1 MATVDEIVATTHTHE
16 YKVTFKSAVWGT
28 IGATVL
34 MAALYGLFGLPP
46 GFDSYYEIMF
56 FHSIGIGIAA
66 LAVYMVIV
74 AFDLRK
80 YEPGLDMPLYY
91 RALSAVLFGAI
102 GGILFLIPETQNLR
116 GLPMGFTFLGLLML
130 ADAGGALFIELLLL
144 PRKRAGVYAMNYE
157 LRPVPTQMGYLSR
170 MLPMR
175 KEDRAAYRHQPLSY
189 WLILISVGSAF
200 IAGIIGFVNLWVM
213 TFGPGIFSGYVS
225 FMGQSYDILG
235 NTLDPHSHEM
245 ALAIMAG
252 VIAIAA
258 ERFGVLRTADVRQ
271 KIAKLGLAISLAG
284 VVGMTV
290 VFLAI
295 AFGNFSPPTLFADP
309 TGTNGMAGDDAVM
322 TIIAV
327 GAMIALVPLALTKRE
342 ADGRPSWR
350 DSVRLSLLGTWVAA
364 VVISVIAAF
373 YIEFHED
380 VFGPGGP
387 LSANDAVFGELQ
399 SLFGVFLLTS
409 VSLML
414 LAVDLYKVEGSSR
427 RLVGW
432 AAGLGISVGTAGA
445 MAWAFLDPSTSGV
458 AFGIHLLGIG
468 LTGVAAIVS
477 AIAIHAV
484 PVPRG
489 TVLRIYTPS
498 DLVAESDGLHA
509 R

>member
-28 IGATVL
+28 ILATVA
-34 MAALYGLFGLPP
+34 MAALYAVFGLPP
-46 GFDSYYEIMF
+46 SFDSYYQIMF

-66 LAVYMVIV
+66 LAVFMVIV

-91 RALSAVLFGAI
+91 RALSAVFFGAL
-102 GGILFLIPETQNLR
+102 GGILFLIPDTQNLR

-130 ADAGGALFIELLLL
+130 ADAGGALFVELLLL
-144 PRKRAGVYAMNYE
+144 PRKKAGVYAMNYE

-170 MLPMR
+170 MLPLR
-175 KEDRAAYRHQPLSY
+175 KADRAAYRHQPLSY
-189 WLILISVGSAF
+189 WLVLFSVGSAVV
-200 IAGIIGFVNLWVM
+200 AGIMGFVNLWVM
-213 TFGPGIFSGYVS
+213 TFGPGLFSGYIS
-225 FMGQSYDILG
+225 FIGPPYDILG

-258 ERFGVLRTADVRQ
+258 ERFGVFRTAGWKEKV
-271 KIAKLGLAISLAG
+271 AKLGVAVSIAG
-284 VVGMTV
+284 VIGMTV
-290 VFLAI
+290 VFIAI
-295 AFGNFSPPTLFADP
+295 ASSNFDPGLWFGADP
-309 TGTNGMAGDDAVM
+309 NALAGDDLVM

-350 DSVRLSLLGTWVAA
+350 DPLRLSLLGTWVAA
-364 VVISVIAAF
+364 VVVSVIAAF

-380 VFGPGGP
+380 VFQTT
-387 LSANDAVFGELQ
+387 LLANDAVFGELQ
-399 SLFGVFLLTS
+399 SLFGVFLLTA
-409 VSLML
+409 VSLIL

-427 RLVGW
+427 RIVGW
-432 AAGLGISVGTAGA
+432 AAGLGIIVGTGGA

-458 AFGIHLLGIG
+458 AFWTHLLGVG

-477 AIAIHAV
+477 TIAIHAV
-484 PVPRG
+484 PVPKG
-489 TVLRIYTPS
+489 TVLRVYTPA
-498 DLVAESDGLHA
+498 DLAAESDGLHA

>member
-34 MAALYGLFGLPP
+34 MAALYGLLGLPP
-46 GFDSYYEIMF
+46 GFDTYYAVMF

-102 GGILFLIPETQNLR
+102 GSVLFLIPDTQNLR
-116 GLPMGFTFLGLLML
+116 GLPMGFTFLGLLMI

-144 PRKRAGVYAMNYE
+144 PRKKAGVYTMNYE

-170 MLPMR
+170 MLPLR
-175 KEDRAAYRHQPLSY
+175 KEDRAAYKSMDAAY
-189 WLILISVGSAF
+189 WLVLFAVGSAF

-213 TFGPGIFSGYVS
+213 TFGPGIFSGYYS
-225 FMGQSYDILG
+225 FIGADPNGILDA
-235 NTLDPHSHEM
+235 TKDPHSHEM

-258 ERFGVLRTADVRQ
+258 ERFGVLRTADWRQ
-271 KIAKLGLAISLAG
+271 KIAKVGLAMSLAG

-295 AFGNFSPPTLFADP
+295 AFGNFSPPTLFPDP
-309 TGTNGMAGDDAVM
+309 TGANGMAGDDAVM

-327 GAMIALVPLALTKRE
+327 GAMIALVPMALVKRE

-350 DSVRLSLLGTWVAA
+350 DPVRLSLLGTWVFA

-380 VFGPGGP
+380 VYQTT
-387 LSANDAVFGELQ
+387 LLANDHVFGELQ
-399 SLFGVFLLTS
+399 SLFGVFLLTT
-409 VSLML
+409 VSLIL

-432 AAGLGISVGTAGA
+432 AAGLGIAVGTAGA
-445 MAWAFLDPSTSGV
+445 MAWAFLDPSTGGV
-458 AFGIHLLGIG
+458 PFLIHLLGIG
-468 LTGVAAIVS
+468 LTGAAAVVS
-477 AIAIHAV
+477 AIAIHAT
-484 PVPRG
+484 PVPKG
-489 TVLRIYTPS
+489 TILRVYSPA
-498 DLVAESDGLHA
+498 DLET
-509 R
+509 

>member
-1 MATVDEIVATTHTHE
+1 MATTHTHE

-34 MAALYGLFGLPP
+34 MAALYAVFGLPP
-46 GFDSYYEIMF
+46 SFDTYYQIMF

-74 AFDLRK
+74 GFDLRK

-91 RALSAVLFGAI
+91 RALSAVLFGSL
-102 GGILFLIPETQNLR
+102 GGLFFLIPETQGLR
-116 GLPMGFTFLGLLML
+116 GLPMGFTFLGLLMI
-130 ADAGGALFIELLLL
+130 ADAGGALFVELLLL
-144 PRKRAGVYAMNYE
+144 PRKKAGVYAMNYE

-170 MLPMR
+170 MLPLR
-175 KEDRAAYRHQPLSY
+175 KEDRAAYKAMPWSY
-189 WLILISVGSAF
+189 WLILVSVGSAV
-200 IAGIIGFVNLWVM
+200 IAGILGFVNLWVM
-213 TFGPGIFSGYVS
+213 TFGTGIFSGYLS
-225 FMGQSYDILG
+225 FMGPSYDILG

-258 ERFGVLRTADVRQ
+258 ERFGVLRTADWREKV
-271 KIAKLGLAISLAG
+271 AKFGVTISLAG

-295 AFGNFSPPTLFADP
+295 AFGNFSPPLLFADP

-322 TIIAV
+322 TLIAV
-327 GAMIALVPLALTKRE
+327 GAMIALVPMALTPRD
-342 ADGRPSWR
+342 ADGRRTWR
-350 DSVRLSLLGTWVAA
+350 DPVRLSLLGTWIAA
-364 VVISVIAAF
+364 VVVSVIAAF

-380 VFGPGGP
+380 LFSPGGIP
-387 LSANDAVFGELQ
+387 TANDHVFGELQ
-399 SLFGVFLLTS
+399 SLFGVFLLTAL
-409 VSLML
+409 SLIL

-432 AAGLGISVGTAGA
+432 TAGLGILVATAGA
-445 MAWAFLDPSTSGV
+445 MAWAFLDPSTGGI
-458 AFGIHLLGIG
+458 AFGIHLVGIG
-468 LTGVAAIVS
+468 LTGVAAVVS
-477 AIAIHAV
+477 VVAIHAV
-484 PVPRG
+484 PVPKG
-489 TVLRIYTPS
+489 TVLRVYTPA
-498 DLVAESDGLHA
+498 DLAAASDGLHS

>member
-28 IGATVL
+28 LLATVL
-34 MAALYGLFGLPP
+34 MAALYAVFGLPP
-46 GFDSYYEIMF
+46 GFDSYYAIMF

-66 LAVYMVIV
+66 MAVFMVIV

-91 RALSAVLFGAI
+91 RALSAVLFGSI
-102 GGILFLIPETQNLR
+102 GGLLFLIPETQALR
-116 GLPMGFTFLGLLML
+116 GLPMGFTFLGLLMI
-130 ADAGGALFIELLLL
+130 ADAGGALFIELLLM
-144 PRKRAGVYAMNYE
+144 PRKKAGVYAMNYE

-170 MLPMR
+170 MLPLR
-175 KEDRAAYRHQPLSY
+175 KEDRAAYRRMPMSY
-189 WLILISVGSAF
+189 WLVLFSVASAF
-200 IAGIIGFVNLWVM
+200 IAGILGFVNLWVM
-213 TFGPGIFSGYVS
+213 TFGPGIFSGYLS
-225 FMGQSYDILG
+225 FMGPNYDILG

-258 ERFGVLRTADVRQ
+258 ERFGVLRTSDVRE
-271 KIAKLGLAISLAG
+271 KVAKLGLSISLAG

-342 ADGRPSWR
+342 ADGQPSWR
-350 DSVRLSLLGTWVAA
+350 DPVRLSLLGTWVAA
-364 VVISVIAAF
+364 VVISVVAAF

-380 VFGPGGP
+380 VFQTT
-387 LSANDAVFGELQ
+387 LLANDAVFGELQ
-399 SLFGVFLLTS
+399 SLFGVFLLTA
-409 VSLML
+409 VSLIL

-432 AAGLGISVGTAGA
+432 AAGLGISIGTAGA
-445 MAWAFLDPSTSGV
+445 IAWAFIDPSTGGIPF
-458 AFGIHLLGIG
+458 AIHLVGIG
-468 LTGVAAIVS
+468 LTGVAAVVS
-477 AIAIHAV
+477 AVAIHAV
-484 PVPRG
+484 PVPKG
-489 TVLRIYTPS
+489 TILRIYAPA
-498 DLVAESDGLHA
+498 DLDVKTG
-509 R
+509 

>member
-1 MATVDEIVATTHTHE
+1 MATTHTHE

-34 MAALYGLFGLPP
+34 MAALYGLFGFPP
-46 GFDSYYEIMF
+46 GFDSYYAVMF

-91 RALSAVLFGAI
+91 RALSAVLFGSI
-102 GGILFLIPETQNLR
+102 GGLLFLIPDTQNLR
-116 GLPMGFTFLGLLML
+116 GLPMGFTFLGLLMI

-170 MLPMR
+170 MLPLR
-175 KEDRAAYRHQPLSY
+175 KEDRAAYRNMPASY
-189 WLILISVGSAF
+189 WLILVSVGSAF

-213 TFGPGIFSGYVS
+213 TFGPGLFSGYIS
-225 FMGQSYDILG
+225 FMGPSYDILG

-258 ERFGVLRTADVRQ
+258 ERFGVFRTAGLKEKV
-271 KIAKLGLAISLAG
+271 AKLGVAVSIAG

-290 VFLAI
+290 VFFAI
-295 AFGNFSPPTLFADP
+295 AFSNFDP
-309 TGTNGMAGDDAVM
+309 GLWFGQDPNGLAGDDLVM

-342 ADGRPSWR
+342 ADSRPSYR
-350 DSVRLSLLGTWVAA
+350 DPVRLSLLGAWVAA
-364 VVISVIAAF
+364 VVVSVIAAF

-380 VFGPGGP
+380 VFQTT
-387 LSANDAVFGELQ
+387 LLANDAVFGELQ
-399 SLFGVFLLTS
+399 SLFGVFLLTA
-409 VSLML
+409 VSLIL

-445 MAWAFLDPSTSGV
+445 LAWAFLDPSTSGV
-458 AFGIHLLGIG
+458 AFWIHLLGIG

-477 AIAIHAV
+477 AVAIHAT
-484 PVPRG
+484 PVPKG
-489 TVLRIYTPS
+489 TILRVYTPA
-498 DLVAESDGLHA
+498 DLEVKSG
-509 R
+509 

>member
-46 GFDSYYEIMF
+46 GFDTYYEVMF

-102 GGILFLIPETQNLR
+102 GGLLFLIPETQNLR
-116 GLPMGFTFLGLLML
+116 GLPMGFTFLGLLMI

-144 PRKRAGVYAMNYE
+144 PRKKAGVYAMNYE

-170 MLPMR
+170 MLPFR
-175 KEDRAAYRHQPLSY
+175 KEDRAAYRSMSWSY
-189 WLILISVGSAF
+189 WLILVSVGSAF
-200 IAGIIGFVNLWVM
+200 IAGILGFVNLWAM
-213 TFGPGIFSGYVS
+213 TFGGNLFAPWYNFWGIDPSG
-225 FMGQSYDILG
+225 ILDY
-235 NTLDPHSHEM
+235 TKDPHSHEM

-258 ERFGVLRTADVRQ
+258 ERFGVLQTAGVRA
-271 KIAKLGLAISLAG
+271 KVAKLGLAVSLAG

-309 TGTNGMAGDDAVM
+309 TGVNGMAGDDAVM
-322 TIIAV
+322 SIIAV
-327 GAMIALVPLALTKRE
+327 GAMIALVPLALTPRT
-342 ADGRPSWR
+342 ADGKGSWR
-350 DSVRLSLLGTWVAA
+350 DPVRLSLLGTWVAA

-373 YIEFHED
+373 YIEFNESVFSPD
-380 VFGPGGP
+380 VGGA
-387 LSANDAVFGELQ
+387 LAANDAVFGELQ
-399 SLFGVFLLTS
+399 SLFGVFLLTA
-409 VSLML
+409 VSLFL
-414 LAVDLYKVEGSSR
+414 LAVDLYKVEGTAR

-432 AAGLGISVGTAGA
+432 TAGLGIAIGTVGA
-445 MAWAFLDPSTSGV
+445 MAWAFLDPSTGGL
-458 AFGIHLLGIG
+458 AFGVHLLGIG

-477 AIAIHAV
+477 VVAIHAV
-484 PVPRG
+484 PVPKG
-489 TVLRIYTPS
+489 TILRIYTPA
-498 DLVAESDGLHA
+498 DLEVKSG
-509 R
+509 

>member
-46 GFDSYYEIMF
+46 GFDTYYEVMF
-56 FHSIGIGIAA
+56 FHAIGIGIAA

-91 RALSAVLFGAI
+91 RALSAVLFGSI

-130 ADAGGALFIELLLL
+130 ADAGGALFIELMLL
-144 PRKRAGVYAMNYE
+144 PRKKAGVYVVNYE

-170 MLPMR
+170 MLPLR
-175 KEDRAAYRHQPLSY
+175 KEDRAAYKSMDAAY
-189 WLILISVGSAF
+189 WLVLFAVGSAF
-200 IAGIIGFVNLWVM
+200 IAGILGFVNLYVM
-213 TFGPGIFSGYVS
+213 TFGPSIFSGYIS
-225 FMGQSYDILG
+225 FMGPNYDILG

-258 ERFGVLRTADVRQ
+258 ERFGVLRTADWRQ
-271 KIAKLGLAISLAG
+271 KVAKLGLAVSLAG
-284 VVGMTV
+284 VAGMTV

-295 AFGNFSPPTLFADP
+295 AFGNFSPPTLFVDP
-309 TGTNGMAGDDAVM
+309 TGNNGMAGDDAVM
-322 TIIAV
+322 TFIAV

-342 ADGRPSWR
+342 TDNRSSWR
-350 DSVRLSLLGTWVAA
+350 DPVRLSLLGTWVAA
-364 VVISVIAAF
+364 VVISVVAAF
-373 YIEFHED
+373 YIEFNETLFSPD
-380 VFGPGGP
+380 LGGA
-387 LSANDAVFGELQ
+387 LAANDAVFGELQ
-399 SLFGVFLLTS
+399 SLFGVFLLTAL
-409 VSLML
+409 SLIL

-427 RLVGW
+427 RIVGW
-432 AAGLGISVGTAGA
+432 AAGLGIVVGTAGA
-445 MAWAFLDPSTSGV
+445 IAWSFIDPSTGGIP
-458 AFGIHLLGIG
+458 FLIHLLGIG
-468 LTGVAAIVS
+468 LTGAAAVVS
-477 AIAIHAV
+477 AIAIHAT
-484 PVPRG
+484 PVPKG
-489 TVLRIYTPS
+489 TILRVYTPA
-498 DLVAESDGLHA
+498 DLET
-509 R
+509 

>member
-46 GFDSYYEIMF
+46 GFDTYYEIMF

-102 GGILFLIPETQNLR
+102 GGILFLVPETQDLH

-144 PRKRAGVYAMNYE
+144 PRKKAGVYAMNYE

-170 MLPMR
+170 MLPLR
-175 KEDRAAYRHQPLSY
+175 KEDRAAYRKQPLSY
-189 WLILISVGSAF
+189 WLILVSVGSAF
-200 IAGIIGFVNLWVM
+200 IAGILGFINLWVM
-213 TFGPGIFSGYVS
+213 TFGPGIFSGYIS
-225 FMGQSYDILG
+225 FMGPSYDILG
-235 NTLDPHSHEM
+235 NTLDPHSHEI

-258 ERFGVLRTADVRQ
+258 ERFGVLRTADWRQ
-271 KIAKLGLAISLAG
+271 KIAKLGLAVSLAG

-322 TIIAV
+322 TIIAL

-342 ADGRPSWR
+342 ADGRSSWR
-350 DSVRLSLLGTWVAA
+350 DPVRLSLLGTWLAA

-380 VFGPGGP
+380 VFQTT
-387 LSANDAVFGELQ
+387 LLANDAVFGELQ
-399 SLFGVFLLTS
+399 ALFGVFLLTA
-409 VSLML
+409 VSLIL
-414 LAVDLYKVEGSSR
+414 LAVDLYKIEGSAR
-427 RLVGW
+427 RIVGW
-432 AAGLGISVGTAGA
+432 AAGLGILVGTAGA
-445 MAWAFLDPSTSGV
+445 MAWAFIDPSTSGL

-468 LTGVAAIVS
+468 LTAAAAVVS
-477 AIAIHAV
+477 VIAIHAT
-484 PVPRG
+484 PVPKG
-489 TVLRIYTPS
+489 TVLRIYTPA
-498 DLVAESDGLHA
+498 DLEAKSG
-509 R
+509 

>member
-34 MAALYGLFGLPP
+34 MAVLYGLFGLPP
-46 GFDSYYEIMF
+46 SFDSNYEVMF
-56 FHSIGIGIAA
+56 FHAIGIGIAA

-102 GGILFLIPETQNLR
+102 GGLLFLIPETQDLR

-144 PRKRAGVYAMNYE
+144 PRKKAGVYTMNYE

-170 MLPMR
+170 MLPVR

-189 WLILISVGSAF
+189 WLILVSVGSAF
-200 IAGIIGFVNLWVM
+200 IAGLIGFVNLWVM
-213 TFGPGIFSGYVS
+213 TFGPGLFSGYIS
-225 FMGQSYDILG
+225 FIGGPYDILG

-258 ERFGVLRTADVRQ
+258 ERFGVLRTAGVRE
-271 KIAKLGLAISLAG
+271 KVAKLGLSVSLAG

-295 AFGNFSPPTLFADP
+295 AFSNFDP
-309 TGTNGMAGDDAVM
+309 GLWFGQDPNGLAGDDLVM
-322 TIIAV
+322 TVIAI
-327 GAMIALVPLALTKRE
+327 GAMIALVPLALTPRE
-342 ADGRPSWR
+342 ADHRSSWR
-350 DSVRLSLLGTWVAA
+350 DPVRLSLLGTWVAA

-373 YIEFHED
+373 YIEFNES
-380 VFGPGGP
+380 VFSPDAGGA
-387 LSANDAVFGELQ
+387 LAANDAVFGELQ
-399 SLFGVFLLTS
+399 SLFGVFLLTA
-409 VSLML
+409 VSLIL
-414 LAVDLYKVEGSSR
+414 LAVDLYNVEGSAR

-432 AAGLGISVGTAGA
+432 VAGLGVLIGTAGA
-445 MAWAFLDPSTSGV
+445 MLWAFVDPSTSG
-458 AFGIHLLGIG
+458 ASFWIHILGIG
-468 LTGVAAIVS
+468 LTGVAAVVS
-477 AIAIHAV
+477 VVAIHAV
-484 PVPRG
+484 PVPKG
-489 TVLRIYTPS
+489 TILRVYTPA
-498 DLVAESDGLHA
+498 DLEAKSG
-509 R
+509 

>member
-1 MATVDEIVATTHTHE
+1 MATTHTHE

-34 MAALYGLFGLPP
+34 MASLYVLFGLPP
-46 GFDSYYEIMF
+46 GFDTYYAVMF
-56 FHSIGIGIAA
+56 FHAIGIGIAA

-102 GGILFLIPETQNLR
+102 GGILFLIPETQTLR

-144 PRKRAGVYAMNYE
+144 PRKKAGVYVLNYE

-170 MLPMR
+170 MLPLR
-175 KEDRAAYRHQPLSY
+175 KEDRAAYRHMDLAY
-189 WLILISVGSAF
+189 WLVLGAVGSAF
-200 IAGIIGFVNLWVM
+200 VAGVLGFVNLYVM
-213 TFGPGIFSGYVS
+213 TFGPSIFSGYIA
-225 FMGQSYDILG
+225 FMGPNYDILG

-271 KIAKLGLAISLAG
+271 KIAKFGLAVSLAG

-295 AFGNFSPPTLFADP
+295 AFGNFDPGTLFQDAA
-309 TGTNGMAGDDAVM
+309 GNGLAGDDAVM

-342 ADGRPSWR
+342 AGGRPSWR
-350 DSVRLSLLGTWVAA
+350 DPVRLSLLGTWVAA
-364 VVISVIAAF
+364 VVISVVAAF

-380 VFGPGGP
+380 VFQTT
-387 LSANDAVFGELQ
+387 LLANDVVFGELQ
-399 SLFGVFLLTS
+399 SLFGVFLLTA
-409 VSLML
+409 VSLIL
-414 LAVDLYKVEGSSR
+414 LAVDLYKVEGASR
-427 RLVGW
+427 RIVGW
-432 AAGLGISVGTAGA
+432 AAGLGIAVGTAGA
-445 MAWAFLDPSTSGV
+445 MAWAFLDPSTTGI

-468 LTGVAAIVS
+468 LTAVAAIVS
-477 AIAIHAV
+477 AIAIQAT
-484 PVPRG
+484 PVPKG
-489 TVLRIYTPS
+489 TVLRVYTP
-498 DLVAESDGLHA
+498 AEIEVKSG
-509 R
+509 